1 MLKERPFR
9 RNAMYI
15 YRGVT
20 HAIPSTSDP
29 VTSGIYRGS
38 KWTSDSKEKNPKPTS
53 GTYRGI
59 KWGN

>member
-1 MLKERPFR
+1 
-9 RNAMYI
+9 MYI
-15 YRGVT
+15 YRGVA
-20 HAIPSTSDP
+20 HAIPSTSNP